1 MNSLL
6 KQILEHEGVASI
18 VTHNKGVPLVTA
30 TWNSYIEIEAD
41 GRLLIP
47 AGGLS
52 QTEQNVLMDN
62 KMFMLIG
69 SKLVHGRKSMGTGL
83 RLTGNAEFV
92 YTGHLYDKIKIRFPW
107 ARAVLV
113 FTIENTEQLL

>member
-30 TWNSYIEIEAD
+30 TWNSYIELEAD

-47 AGGLS
+47 AGGLA

-83 RLTGNAEFV
+83 RLTGKAEFV
-92 YTGHLYDKIKIRFPW
+92 YTGYLYDKIKSRFPW